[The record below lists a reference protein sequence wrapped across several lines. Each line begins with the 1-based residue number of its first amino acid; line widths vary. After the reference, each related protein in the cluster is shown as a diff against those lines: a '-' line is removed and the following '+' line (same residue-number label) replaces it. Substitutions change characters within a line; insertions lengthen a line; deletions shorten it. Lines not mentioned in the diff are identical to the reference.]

1 MPEFTKKVWGIQ
13 FLLTDEERAA
23 IVKGESKTFEGH
35 PIKHGG
41 NGRCHVLIPI
51 ADRLIPIYETQWLVN
66 DNGTQILHDATFR
79 GTYTQYDNIDPA
91 ALQQKLEQVIQ
102 DRKK

>member
-13 FLLTDEERAA
+13 FTLSDEDRSE
-23 IVKGESKTFEGH
+23 IVKGAMKTFEGH
-35 PIKHGG
+35 HIKHGG

-51 ADRLIPIYETQWLVN
+51 GDRLIPIYETQWLVH
-66 DNGTQILHDATFR
+66 DNGTQIIHDAAFR
-79 GTYTQYDNIDPA
+79 ATYSQINNLDPA